1 MRRGL
6 VLKTKWVDS
15 FDVEAMD
22 VPGVHKGHDKDL
34 SLGRTLDL
42 AFQTLGVVYGDMGTN
57 SLYVFTSVFIQARTK
72 GEEDVLGALALV
84 MYTIALIPL
93 AK

>member
-1 MRRGL
+1 
-6 VLKTKWVDS
+6 VDS

-84 MYTIALIPL
+84 TYTIALIPL